1 MLLALN
7 RLLRVPTTPAAVPI
21 VDGRSSLSWRH
32 RLPLRLGTAGLW
44 LGATVA
50 LGPIKIAGVLLIGGV
65 VVPSLLLLDRS
76 QRRFPT
82 GSSAACSIPSSP
94 PLTVLRSAG
103 VPRAS
108 LAAQAGLPEATL
120 FRARHAV
127 SCTVQHDADGRIV
140 ALIVPRQPV
149 AIPLTRSDAH
159 PVG

>member
-7 RLLRVPTTPAAVPI
+7 GLLRVPTTPAAVPI

-65 VVPSLLLLDRS
+65 LVPSLLLLDRS
-76 QRRFPT
+76 QRSASSR
-82 GSSAACSIPSSP
+82 SSAAWSGPTSI

-103 VPRAS
+103 VPRAA

-127 SCTVQHDADGRIV
+127 TCTVQHDPDGRMV
-140 ALIVPRQPV
+140 ALILPKQPL